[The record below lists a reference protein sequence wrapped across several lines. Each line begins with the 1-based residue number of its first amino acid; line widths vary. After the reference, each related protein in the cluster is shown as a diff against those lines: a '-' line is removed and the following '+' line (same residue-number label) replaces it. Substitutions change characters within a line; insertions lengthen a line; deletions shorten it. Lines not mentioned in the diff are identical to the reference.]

1 MGERDEDVSLPTRKV
16 RRHSRSHRRS
26 FRPLRLMLWVAALL
40 VILLMLD
47 CGILYNRI
55 IRFEG
60 MSVDRAEHADVGIV
74 LGASLWND
82 RPSPGLRE
90 RLDLALT
97 LYEAGVYS
105 RIIVT
110 GGLDAGGA
118 TITEAEGMRNYLVEN
133 GVPADVI
140 KLEDASRSTYENLKY
155 AQRIMDEEN
164 WRTAVIVTHRYH
176 GARAAD
182 IAAALG
188 YEQVQVGAADTKV
201 MNLAYHQAR
210 ETLAFVKWQWT
221 KLRLSLG
228 V

>member
-1 MGERDEDVSLPTRKV
+1 MSTPIRSV
-16 RRHSRSHRRS
+16 RGSRRLRRRT
-26 FRPLRLMLWVAALL
+26 FRPLRLICWTALVLAAL
-40 VILLMLD
+40 IIID
-47 CGILYNRI
+47 CGMLYYRI
-55 IRFEG
+55 VQFEG
-60 MSVDRAEHADVGIV
+60 MPVHDHSVRADVGIV

-97 LYEAGVYS
+97 LYEAGVFR

-118 TITEAEGMRNYLVEN
+118 TITEAEGMRNYLVEH
-133 GVPADVI
+133 GVPENVI
-140 KLEDASRSTYENLKY
+140 KLEDVSRNTYENLKY
-155 AQRIMDEEN
+155 AKRIMDEQN

-188 YEQVQVGAADTKV
+188 YEKAQIGTADTLV

-210 ETLAFVKWQWT
+210 ETLASVKWQWT
-221 KLRLSLG
+221 KLRLKLDL